1 MPHRLNMILLSGAAA
16 LALAGCREDAP
27 SAPEPLFVPAST
39 SLAYD
44 VPPPGEVVTDPAQ
57 PLVRADYSYAE
68 RAYALDR
75 AFYDAPPDYGF
86 SYAEADPWAWRSMD
100 GYEMYAEPIDDGYL
114 YYYYEPGA
122 DYPFFVRS
130 PHYSYGYDPGGIVTV
145 VYSSSGVIVPY
156 AYRDRRFDYADRYW
170 KRARD
175 LRVAAY
181 RHHEPIVRETWIQ
194 RRPAFIASQR
204 TWMKAAVERPEWRR
218 YRERD
223 RDREIRR
230 FDKERERR
238 VEIARRFGHGDA
250 RPVRVRDDDDRRPA
264 FLGPRSEPPRR
275 DQRDDRPRG
284 FERREPRPDVQ
295 RARIEQ
301 RQEHPSRRP
310 RAEQPDRSARAERI
324 AKVEPVRR
332 EPRSERMERGKP
344 RPEHRAERPVRP
356 DREARPER
364 AARGEAARRDMPRPE
379 RAERGTPRQE
389 HRAER
394 PDRSERQV
402 REARLT
408 RADRPERGAPE
419 RRPDRVERPSAQQA
433 ARQERQPRQV
443 ARQERA
449 PRPEQAQGA
458 RHGGGDRQQ
467 PRAERREGGGK
478 PDRPERGRKD

>member
-27 SAPEPLFVPAST
+27 STPEPLFVPAST

-44 VPPPGEVVTDPAQ
+44 VPPPSEVTGPAQ
-57 PLVRADYSYAE
+57 PIVRADYSYAE

-130 PHYSYGYDPGGIVTV
+130 PDYSYGYDPGGIVTV
-145 VYSSSGVIVPY
+145 VYSSAGVIVPY
-156 AYRDRRFDYADRYW
+156 AYRDRRFDYAGRYW

-204 TWMKAAVERPEWRR
+204 PWMKAAVERPEWRR

-301 RQEHPSRRP
+301 RQEHPSQRS
-310 RAEQPDRSARAERI
+310 RAERPDSSARAERI
-324 AKVEPVRR
+324 AKAEPGRR
-332 EPRSERMERGKP
+332 DVSRPERMERGKP
-344 RPEHRAERPVRP
+344 RPEHRAERRSRP
-356 DREARPER
+356 EHEARPER
-364 AARGEAARRDMPRPE
+364 AARVEAARRDTPRPE
-379 RAERGTPRQE
+379 RADHGTPRQE
-389 HRAER
+389 HRADR
-394 PDRSERQV
+394 PDRPERQA

-408 RADRPERGAPE
+408 RADLPARGASE
-419 RRPDRVERPSAQQA
+419 RRPDRPERASAQQA
-433 ARQERQPRQV
+433 ERQPRQV